1 MARFYPLRV
10 ADVRAETAE
19 CVRVSFEVPD
29 ELVRTF
35 AYRPGQHLTLRHRI
49 DGEELRRTYSLC
61 SAPHEGVWQIAIKKV
76 EGGRFSTWANEH
88 LRPGMRVEVMP
99 PSGSFVLP
107 DAFSGKHFVAFAA
120 GSGITP
126 LMSMLKTV
134 LEGDDRATFTLF
146 YGNRTTDSIIF
157 LEALEALKDKYLTRF
172 ALYHVL
178 SREHPGADLFYGRLR
193 PEKLRAFAG
202 RLFEPAETDGFFLC
216 GPGDMAEALRQTLI
230 EVYRVPAQKVHYELF
245 TVPGQAARAPRHVD
259 GHKLAAS
266 ARITATVDGL
276 TFDFPLSRKG
286 ETILEAALAAGAD
299 LPFACKGGV
308 CCTCKARVLEGQ
320 VAMDVNYGLE
330 PDEVAAGYVLTCQ
343 AHPLTPQVRL
353 SFDE

>member
-10 ADVRAETAE
+10 AEVYAETAE
-19 CVRVSFEVPD
+19 CVRVTFEVPD
-29 ELVRTF
+29 ELAATF

-61 SAPHEGVWQIAIKKV
+61 SAPHEGVWQVAIKKV

-88 LRPGMRVEVMP
+88 LQVGMTVEVMP

-126 LMSMLKTV
+126 VMSMLKTA
-134 LEGDDRATFTLF
+134 LECDQTATFTLF

-157 LEALEALKDKYLTRF
+157 LEMLEALKNKYLARF

-178 SREHPGADLFYGRLR
+178 SRVHPGANLFHGRLTA
-193 PEKLRAFAG
+193 EKLRAFAG
-202 RLFEPAETDGFFLC
+202 YLFEPAEVDDFFLC
-216 GPGDMAEALRQTLI
+216 GPGDMAATLRRALV
-230 EVYRVPAQKVHYELF
+230 EVLGVPAPKVHYELF
-245 TVPGQAARAPRHVD
+245 TVPGQTQRAARRVNVHQ
-259 GHKLAAS
+259 LAAS
-266 ARITATVDGL
+266 ARIVATIDGQ
-276 TFDFPLSRKG
+276 TFDFPLSQKG
-286 ETILEAALAAGAD
+286 QTILEAALAASAD

-308 CCTCKARVLEGQ
+308 CCTCKARVLEGR

-343 AHPLTPQVRL
+343 AHPLTPEVRL